1 MAKKLVGFWL
11 IERKICVFRKKNIV
25 FGGGF
30 KVENMAEATTA
41 SFFKKRSPRTRS
53 RLSYSSASEDDGG
66 GKTPLAVPEGL
77 RGLLNDVSREV
88 GIEFFFNGFYVKML
102 HDFKKIVLKQTSNFS
117 W

>member
-1 MAKKLVGFWL
+1 MFLEKRILFLV
-11 IERKICVFRKKNIV
+11 EVQQSR
-25 FGGGF
+25 
-30 KVENMAEATTA
+30 NMAEATTA

-88 GIEFFFNGFYVKML
+88 GLI
-102 HDFKKIVLKQTSNFS
+102 
-117 W
+117 

>member
-1 MAKKLVGFWL
+1 MAKKLVGFWPIKKEDL
-11 IERKICVFRKKNIV
+11 CVFRKKNIV
-25 FGGGF
+25 FGEGF

-88 GIEFFFNGFYVKML
+88 GLF
-102 HDFKKIVLKQTSNFS
+102 
-117 W
+117 

>member
-1 MAKKLVGFWL
+1 
-11 IERKICVFRKKNIV
+11 
-25 FGGGF
+25 
-30 KVENMAEATTA
+30 MAEATTA

-88 GIEFFFNGFYVKML
+88 GLICIFFEWA
-102 HDFKKIVLKQTSNFS
+102 KISSQPGLYISFFEVP
-117 W
+117 

>member
-1 MAKKLVGFWL
+1 
-11 IERKICVFRKKNIV
+11 
-25 FGGGF
+25 
-30 KVENMAEATTA
+30 MAEATTA

-88 GIEFFFNGFYVKML
+88 GFNLNYFSLAKNLKNSDYTFHFLRCHKNHFYSCT
-102 HDFKKIVLKQTSNFS
+102 HF
-117 W
+117 